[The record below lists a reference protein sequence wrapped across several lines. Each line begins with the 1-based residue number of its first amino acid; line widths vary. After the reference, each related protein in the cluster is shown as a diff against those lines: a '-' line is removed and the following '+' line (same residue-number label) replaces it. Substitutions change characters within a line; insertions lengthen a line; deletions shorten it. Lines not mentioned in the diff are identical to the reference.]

1 MLVKELESQGNTLF
15 KYRGQLPV
23 VLLLAGLV
31 IYYLAG
37 AEIAVPYWTYISF
50 AVVLLG
56 QFIRIYAIGH
66 ASRNTSGRNTQ
77 QQVADAV
84 NTKGAYSIVRHPLY
98 VGNFFMWLG
107 SAMLSQ
113 NIPFIVIFILIFW
126 LFYERVMIAEEQ
138 YLVKKFGSLYSD
150 WAAKVPPFI
159 PRFSNWQPNE
169 FLFSWKVILKR
180 EDTPVLNITLVFFLF
195 ELVRIY
201 KYQLPFEWTNIWVIL
216 LGFGIAQ
223 MIILR
228 FLRKSTS
235 VLHEEDR

>member
-23 VLLLAGLV
+23 ILLLTGLA
-31 IYYLAG
+31 IYYLSA
-37 AEIAVPYWTYISF
+37 AEIEVPYWTYTSL

-138 YLVKKFGSLYSD
+138 FLAKKFGSIYSD

-159 PRFSNWQPNE
+159 PRFANWQSNE
-169 FLFSWKVILKR
+169 YSFSWKVILKR
-180 EDTPVLNITLVFFLF
+180 EDTPVLNITVVFFLF
-195 ELVRIY
+195 ELVRLY
-201 KYQLPFEWTNIWVIL
+201 KYQLPFAWTNIWVL
-216 LGFGIAQ
+216 FFAFGILQ
-223 MIILR
+223 MALLR

-235 VLHEEDR
+235 VLHEENR